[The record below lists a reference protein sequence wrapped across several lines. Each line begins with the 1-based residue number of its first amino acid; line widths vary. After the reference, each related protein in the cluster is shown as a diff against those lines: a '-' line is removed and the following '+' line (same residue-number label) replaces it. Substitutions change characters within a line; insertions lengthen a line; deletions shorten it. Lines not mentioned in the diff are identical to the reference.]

1 MSTYAR
7 VLPSEYTDPNKN
19 KPSTKCSLKNAD
31 LQLLQKFLVLLR
43 WQCASK
49 QKWRLSEN
57 LKAM

>member
-49 QKWRLSEN
+49 QK
-57 LKAM
+57 